1 VAVGVGVSVS
11 GRRTIFDERV
21 FLAQSIPNVPGL
33 LEATP
38 MTPVEVSTWT
48 DCPNN

>member
-1 VAVGVGVSVS
+1 LSVS
-11 GRRTIFDERV
+11 GRRTIFGESGI
-21 FLAQSIPNVPGL
+21 LAQSIPNLPGL